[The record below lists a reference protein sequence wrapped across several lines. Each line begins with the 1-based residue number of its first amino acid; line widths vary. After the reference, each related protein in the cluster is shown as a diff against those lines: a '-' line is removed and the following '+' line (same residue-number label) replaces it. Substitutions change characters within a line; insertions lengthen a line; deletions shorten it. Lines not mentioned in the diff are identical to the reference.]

1 MPNIAGPKVWHCLS
15 LADTKNCNTAQVDV
29 VLGIKFVEGAIPEKK
44 VKRKADTEDS
54 VLQGYKLM
62 VAQLV
67 IEIFSL
73 PKVRQRLEICLF
85 ILSDGHVPIC
95 N

>member
-1 MPNIAGPKVWHCLS
+1 M
-15 LADTKNCNTAQVDV
+15 
-29 VLGIKFVEGAIPEKK
+29 LGIQFVEGTIPEKK

-73 PKVRQRLEICLF
+73 PMEFLER
-85 ILSDGHVPIC
+85 H
-95 N
+95 

>member
-1 MPNIAGPKVWHCLS
+1 MPNIAGPKVFS
-15 LADTKNCNTAQVDV
+15 RYQNCNTTQVDV
-29 VLGIKFVEGAIPEKK
+29 VLGIQFVEGAIPEKK

-73 PKVRQRLEICLF
+73 PMEFLER
-85 ILSDGHVPIC
+85 H
-95 N
+95 